1 MDMVTMDELDARVSC
16 LESEI
21 CGELNALRGE
31 VVSARVDLTDDER
44 AAEADRAGHVRGHA
58 AIAF

>member
-1 MDMVTMDELDARVSC
+1 MDMVTIDELDARVSC

-21 CGELNALRGE
+21 SDELNARRGE
-31 VVSARVDLTDDER
+31 VGSARVDLTDDER
-44 AAEADRAGHVRGHA
+44 AAEADGAGHVRGHA